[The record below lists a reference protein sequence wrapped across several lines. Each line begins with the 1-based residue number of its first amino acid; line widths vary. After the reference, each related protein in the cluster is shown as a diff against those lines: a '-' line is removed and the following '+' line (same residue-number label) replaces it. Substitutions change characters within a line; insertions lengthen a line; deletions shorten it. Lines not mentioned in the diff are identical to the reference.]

1 MNDINIKPDVQ
12 PIRIAQFMTEM
23 NYGGVEM
30 VVMNYYRHIDRN
42 KVQFDFFVLEGSEIP
57 QKKEIEELGGRVYV
71 LPHYKHLVMY
81 EKELI
86 RILKEN
92 NYKIVHS
99 HMNTLSV
106 FSLWGAK
113 RAGVPVRI
121 AHNHSTAG
129 KGEYKKNIFKYV
141 LRPFAKIYPTDL
153 FACSQYAGEW
163 LFGKKAKFNVL
174 NNAIDTE
181 KFAFDKTERNRIRK
195 ELSIEDK
202 FVIGHV
208 GRFCYQKNQEFL
220 VELLHSCIETGNNDM
235 ALLLIGDKNHEAIDE
250 EIKKYGLDKHVT
262 ILENRDDVNKLY
274 SAMDIFVMPSR
285 YEGLGMVVL
294 EAQYNGLPV
303 IVSKEVPDEAVICD
317 NVTKLD
323 LSLNKTSWLDKMCEI
338 KCDNE
343 RNRSENK
350 IIIDK
355 YDINKEASK
364 LTNFYIEKEEL

>member
-1 MNDINIKPDVQ
+1 MLNYINIDSEGK

-30 VVMNYYRHIDRN
+30 VVMNYYRHIDRT
-42 KVQFDFFVLEGSEIP
+42 KIQFDFFVLEGSEIP

-71 LPHYKHLVMY
+71 LPHYKHLIKY

-129 KGEYKKNIFKYV
+129 KGEYKKNIFKYL
-141 LRPFAKIYPTDL
+141 LRPFAKLYPTDL

-163 LFGKKAKFNVL
+163 LFGKKAKFHVM

-181 KFAFDKTERNRIRK
+181 KFAFNEAERNRIRK
-195 ELSIEDK
+195 ELGIEDK

-274 SAMDIFVMPSR
+274 SAMDIFIMPSR

-323 LSLNKTSWLDKMCEI
+323 LSLNKTSWLDKICEI
-338 KCDNE
+338 KCNNE

-350 IIIDK
+350 IMIGK
-355 YDINKEASK
+355 YDINKEASR
-364 LTNFYIEKEEL
+364 LTNFYINYMQ